1 MADSSR
7 SSGARYGYEYWSVG
21 RFIESTD
28 DAYAG
33 GNVTPISPH
42 VAGFVAEILVGD
54 NEYVRAG
61 QPLIRLD
68 DRDFRAAAD
77 RAAAI
82 VEARKA
88 TLNSLE
94 RKQTLQQTAIRQ
106 AKADLDAKT
115 AQAAFAK
122 QDDQRYR
129 DLAQTAAGSRQNAE
143 RALSLNLAAEA
154 SVISSEAGL
163 DAAKQQLTVLDA
175 EIAVAKADVTQAEA
189 DQHTAELNLGY
200 TDIRS
205 PIDGYVGNR
214 AAQVG
219 AYVAGGAYL
228 VTIIPAHDLWV
239 DANFKESQLEHM
251 IPGQAA
257 TVVADVLPNHV
268 FRGHVL
274 TVAPATGAVFS
285 VIPPENATGNFTKI
299 VQRVPVRIKLD
310 DDPMLRGLRP
320 GLSAN
325 VGVDTRSSSGGPT
338 MTAAAIPSTA
348 APSAAASEASWVW
361 SLGPFV
367 VMCVG
372 MFIALLDIQIVA
384 SSLQDIGGGL
394 SAAQDQIS
402 WVQTAYLIAE
412 IIMIPLSGW
421 LTRVFS
427 TRWLFTASSVGFTIA
442 SMLCGLAWNIE
453 SMIVFRALQ
462 GMLGASMI
470 PIVFTSTFHYF
481 QGPRRVYSAAV
492 VGAIASV
499 APTLGPVIGGFITD
513 TLDWRWLFY
522 ANVAPG
528 IAISILV
535 PLLVKIDKP
544 DLSLLKGADYPG
556 IILLAMALGTLEYV
570 LEEGSRW
577 NWFDDATIR
586 DCAMIAVVAGSLF
599 VVRSLTFAR
608 PVVDLRALGNRNF
621 TLGCI
626 LSFITGIGI
635 FSTIYLTPLFLG
647 YVRGFSAWQ
656 TGMAVFSTGMASL
669 VGVPVY
675 VMLAKRFDTR
685 WLMMIGLASFGLSM
699 WSFSFITHEWGAAEL
714 FLPQILRGFP
724 QVFAVAPSVN
734 LGLGSLPP
742 ERLKYASGLFNMM
755 RNLGGAVGIA
765 VCGAVLNNRTNFHF
779 HAIASN
785 LTPANGA
792 MTRLVNEVAQRYA
805 AIPGSQQAGYQA
817 ALKQLWA
824 LAYREASTLA
834 YADAFLAIMVCFIFA
849 TMLVP
854 FLRNVGPAKVPAQA
868 AH

>member
-1 MADSSR
+1 
-7 SSGARYGYEYWSVG
+7 
-21 RFIESTD
+21 
-28 DAYAG
+28 
-33 GNVTPISPH
+33 
-42 VAGFVAEILVGD
+42 
-54 NEYVRAG
+54 
-61 QPLIRLD
+61 
-68 DRDFRAAAD
+68 
-77 RAAAI
+77 
-82 VEARKA
+82 
-88 TLNSLE
+88 
-94 RKQTLQQTAIRQ
+94 
-106 AKADLDAKT
+106 
-115 AQAAFAK
+115 
-122 QDDQRYR
+122 
-129 DLAQTAAGSRQNAE
+129 
-143 RALSLNLAAEA
+143 
-154 SVISSEAGL
+154 
-163 DAAKQQLTVLDA
+163 
-175 EIAVAKADVTQAEA
+175 
-189 DQHTAELNLGY
+189 
-200 TDIRS
+200 
-205 PIDGYVGNR
+205 
-214 AAQVG
+214 
-219 AYVAGGAYL
+219 
-228 VTIIPAHDLWV
+228 
-239 DANFKESQLEHM
+239 
-251 IPGQAA
+251 
-257 TVVADVLPNHV
+257 
-268 FRGHVL
+268 
-274 TVAPATGAVFS
+274 
-285 VIPPENATGNFTKI
+285 
-299 VQRVPVRIKLD
+299 
-310 DDPMLRGLRP
+310 
-320 GLSAN
+320 
-325 VGVDTRSSSGGPT
+325 
-338 MTAAAIPSTA
+338 MTAAAVSSTA
-348 APSAAASEASWVW
+348 APSAASASGASWVW

-384 SSLQDIGGGL
+384 SSLQEIGGGL

-535 PLLVKIDKP
+535 PLLVKIDEP

-556 IILLAMALGTLEYV
+556 IILMAMALGTLEYV

-586 DCAMIAVVAGSLF
+586 DCAMIAAVAGFLF
-599 VVRSLTFAR
+599 VIRSLSFPR

-656 TGMAVFSTGMASL
+656 TGMAIFSTGMASL

-675 VMLAKRFDTR
+675 VMLARRFDTR